1 MHALRVLAAAVIGLI
16 ALCLLPLHPAAGA
29 DKYPS
34 RPVHFIIGF
43 TAGGPTD
50 IVARIVGEWLS
61 DYLGQQFVVENR
73 AGSGGM
79 IAANAVVNAPPDGY
93 TILFVAPNNAIGAS
107 LYKNLPFNFLR
118 DTAPVGGIMRLT
130 NIMIVPPS
138 LPVHSVAEFIDYAK
152 AHPGELSFASSGNG
166 TSVHMSG
173 ELFKAMTGIN
183 IVHVPYRGSSAA
195 FPDLMTGKVH
205 VMFDNLPGSIEFVRS
220 GQLRALG
227 VTTAKRSDVLPDV
240 PAIGEIVPG
249 YEASV
254 WYGIAAPKGTP
265 PEAIDTLNKAMAVAL
280 ADPKMRARLAELGG
294 IPMPMSPDEFGKLV
308 ADETEKWAK
317 VVKFAGISVE

>member
-1 MHALRVLAAAVIGLI
+1 
-16 ALCLLPLHPAAGA
+16 
-29 DKYPS
+29 
-34 RPVHFIIGF
+34 
-43 TAGGPTD
+43 
-50 IVARIVGEWLS
+50 
-61 DYLGQQFVVENR
+61 
-73 AGSGGM
+73 
-79 IAANAVVNAPPDGY
+79 
-93 TILFVAPNNAIGAS
+93 
-107 LYKNLPFNFLR
+107 
-118 DTAPVGGIMRLT
+118 
-130 NIMIVPPS
+130 
-138 LPVHSVAEFIDYAK
+138 
-152 AHPGELSFASSGNG
+152 
-166 TSVHMSG
+166 
-173 ELFKAMTGIN
+173 MTGIK

-227 VTTAKRSDVLPDV
+227 VTTARRSDVLPDV

-265 PEAIDTLNKAMAVAL
+265 PEAIETLNKAMAVAL
-280 ADPKMRARLAELGG
+280 ADPKMKARLAELGG
-294 IPMPMSPDEFGKLV
+294 IAMPMSPDEFGKLV

>member
-1 MHALRVLAAAVIGLI
+1 
-16 ALCLLPLHPAAGA
+16 
-29 DKYPS
+29 
-34 RPVHFIIGF
+34 
-43 TAGGPTD
+43 
-50 IVARIVGEWLS
+50 
-61 DYLGQQFVVENR
+61 
-73 AGSGGM
+73 
-79 IAANAVVNAPPDGY
+79 
-93 TILFVAPNNAIGAS
+93 
-107 LYKNLPFNFLR
+107 
-118 DTAPVGGIMRLT
+118 MRLA
-130 NIMIVPPS
+130 NIMVVPPS
-138 LPVHSVAEFIDYAK
+138 LPVYSVAEFIDYAK

-265 PEAIDTLNKAMAVAL
+265 LEAIEVLNKAVAAAL
-280 ADPKMRARLAELGG
+280 ADPKMKVRLAELGG
-294 IPMPMSPDEFGKLV
+294 IAMPMSPDEFGNLV
-308 ADETEKWAK
+308 AEETEKWAK
-317 VVKFAGISVE
+317 IVKFAGISVE